1 MTDRINIYGESNSI
15 YMNHS
20 LNLNMF
26 HRLYFAFMAVLT
38 LMCSCSSDRPDSLE
52 PHLQTLQATDITR
65 TEATIS
71 GVCQTDKGTQMP
83 QLWFRYGTDE
93 SMSER
98 SDVLDNVDGS
108 VSMRLRNLTAGT
120 TYYYM
125 LQGGNGTAVLSG
137 EPLSFTTLPNLQ
149 PTMGEVKVLS
159 SSPMSVIVGY
169 SIADDGGDEIT
180 ESGCRVARQDGADM
194 DGGSEKQ
201 ITIMQTG
208 SVGADGF
215 FRLRIG
221 NLQPN
226 TTYVITPFARNR
238 NGEAVGEP
246 LSYTTSSAVTL
257 DKPGMLSVVI
267 GDDIY
272 KYTTITIAGPLNG
285 DDLRTLRH
293 MAGLGIDGIATD
305 GRLADIDISG
315 ARIVAGGGTY
325 DTSRYSEDN
334 VVGVGLFASCV
345 NLKNINLPMDVV
357 RIEKDAFLNCSSLR
371 SIVIPASVN
380 DIVPSAGCTSLENI
394 SVSEANTAFVS
405 RDGVLMSRDGKSI
418 LWFPMGKR
426 GEYSLPATVTA
437 IGAYAF
443 RDCSIEKFV
452 FPAGLA
458 KIGECAFYNSKVKEV
473 VLPSTLKL
481 LPTGVFQKCASL
493 KTVRLG
499 DDVELLSDRVFDG
512 CPLADLYI
520 SAPTP
525 PVCSP
530 NTFTTTGTDFTKT
543 CRLHVPMGKKRFYRA
558 NSKWNVFDN
567 IVEE

>member
-1 MTDRINIYGESNSI
+1 
-15 YMNHS
+15 
-20 LNLNMF
+20 MF

-52 PHLQTLQATDITR
+52 PHLQTLQATDIPR

-71 GVCQTDKGTQMP
+71 GVCQTDKATQMP
-83 QLWFRYGTDE
+83 QLWFRYGADE

-108 VSMRLRNLTAGT
+108 VSMRLHNLTAGT

-169 SIADDGGDEIT
+169 SIADDGGDDIT

-226 TTYVITPFARNR
+226 TTYVITAFARNR

-293 MAGLGIDGIATD
+293 MAGRSIDGNATG

-325 DTSRYSEDN
+325 DASRYSEDN

-394 SVSEANTAFVS
+394 SVSEANTAFTS

-481 LPTGVFQKCASL
+481 LPMGVFQKCASL

-543 CRLHVPMGKKRFYRA
+543 CRLHVPMGKKRLYRA
-558 NSKWNVFDN
+558 NPKWNVFDN

>member
-1 MTDRINIYGESNSI
+1 
-15 YMNHS
+15 MNHS

-71 GVCQTDKGTQMP
+71 GVCQIDKGTQMP
-83 QLWFRYGTDE
+83 QLWFRYGADE

-169 SIADDGGDEIT
+169 SIADDGGDDIT

-208 SVGADGF
+208 SVSTDGF

-226 TTYVITPFARNR
+226 TTYVITAFAGNR

-257 DKPGMLSVVI
+257 DKPGLLSVVI

-272 KYTTITIAGPLNG
+272 K
-285 DDLRTLRH
+285 
-293 MAGLGIDGIATD
+293 
-305 GRLADIDISG
+305 
-315 ARIVAGGGTY
+315 
-325 DTSRYSEDN
+325 
-334 VVGVGLFASCV
+334 
-345 NLKNINLPMDVV
+345 
-357 RIEKDAFLNCSSLR
+357 
-371 SIVIPASVN
+371 
-380 DIVPSAGCTSLENI
+380 
-394 SVSEANTAFVS
+394 
-405 RDGVLMSRDGKSI
+405 
-418 LWFPMGKR
+418 
-426 GEYSLPATVTA
+426 
-437 IGAYAF
+437 
-443 RDCSIEKFV
+443 
-452 FPAGLA
+452 
-458 KIGECAFYNSKVKEV
+458 
-473 VLPSTLKL
+473 
-481 LPTGVFQKCASL
+481 Q
-493 KTVRLG
+493 
-499 DDVELLSDRVFDG
+499 
-512 CPLADLYI
+512 
-520 SAPTP
+520 
-525 PVCSP
+525 
-530 NTFTTTGTDFTKT
+530 
-543 CRLHVPMGKKRFYRA
+543 
-558 NSKWNVFDN
+558 
-567 IVEE
+567 

>member
-1 MTDRINIYGESNSI
+1 
-15 YMNHS
+15 
-20 LNLNMF
+20 
-26 HRLYFAFMAVLT
+26 
-38 LMCSCSSDRPDSLE
+38 
-52 PHLQTLQATDITR
+52 
-65 TEATIS
+65 
-71 GVCQTDKGTQMP
+71 
-83 QLWFRYGTDE
+83 
-93 SMSER
+93 
-98 SDVLDNVDGS
+98 
-108 VSMRLRNLTAGT
+108 
-120 TYYYM
+120 
-125 LQGGNGTAVLSG
+125 
-137 EPLSFTTLPNLQ
+137 
-149 PTMGEVKVLS
+149 MGEVKVLS

-201 ITIMQTG
+201 IIIMQTG
-208 SVGADGF
+208 SVSADGL

-226 TTYVITPFARNR
+226 TTYVITAFARNR

-293 MAGLGIDGIATD
+293 MAGLGIDGSATD

-325 DTSRYSEDN
+325 DASRYSEDN

-394 SVSEANTAFVS
+394 SVSEANTSFAS

-543 CRLHVPMGKKRFYRA
+543 CRLHVPMGKKKFYRA